1 MRITNILWITNILL
15 PEARSLLVGQKDLK
29 SSGGWILGAAAGLIE
44 NPNTYLSI
52 ATVSNLVT
60 ELKVLR
66 GENIVYYVLPLGKG
80 NVRYNREYESLWLQ
94 VRDMVKPDIVHLH
107 GSEFTHGLAYVNAC
121 GTDNVVL
128 SIQGLRS
135 VIKNYYF
142 QGLSKWE
149 VLKNTTIHD
158 IIKCDGLIAGYHE
171 YQELSKTEV
180 ELIKKVKH
188 IIGRT
193 SWDKAHTWAINPKAT
208 YYFCNET
215 LRPEFYTGER
225 WNYNMCNKH
234 TIFLS
239 QGTNPFKGFHQVLKA
254 MPLVLQHFPDTQIRI
269 AGFDTIRTNVKL
281 RDLRISG
288 YGKILGRYITKYN
301 LQNHIKFT
309 GMLSADEMKR
319 EYLNSNVFIMSSSIE
334 NSPNSLGE
342 AQLLGVPHIASY
354 VGGAPDMMKGNEDN
368 LFRFDDYTMLAKK
381 ICRIFEQTEQ
391 QTEMIEIALKRHDA
405 DSNKKQLLKIYSTI
419 IGHEIL

>member
-1 MRITNILWITNILL
+1 MNVLWITNILL
-15 PEARSLLVGQKDLK
+15 PEARSLLDGQKDLK
-29 SSGGWILGAAAGLIE
+29 SSGGWILGAASGLIE
-44 NPNTYLSI
+44 NPNTCLSI
-52 ATVSNLVT
+52 ATVSNLVS

-66 GENIVYYVLPLGKG
+66 GENIVYYVLPLGRG

-135 VIKNYYF
+135 VLEDYYF

-171 YQELSKTEV
+171 NKELSKTEV
-180 ELIKKVKH
+180 ELIQKVKH

-215 LRPEFYTGER
+215 LRPEFYSGELWSYDR
-225 WNYNMCNKH
+225 CQKH
-234 TIFLS
+234 AIFLS
-239 QGTNPFKGFHQVLKA
+239 QAANPIKGLHQLLKA
-254 MPLVLQHFPDTQIRI
+254 MPIILQHFPDTQVRI
-269 AGFDTIRTNVKL
+269 AGYDIIRNNIKCRSL
-281 RDLRISG
+281 RVSG
-288 YGKILGRYITKYN
+288 YGKILGKYIERYHLQKHIT
-301 LQNHIKFT
+301 FT
-309 GMLSADEMKR
+309 GNLNADEMKR
-319 EYLNSNVFIMSSSIE
+319 EYLNANVFVMPSSIE

-342 AQLLGVPHIASY
+342 AQILGAPHVASY
-354 VGGAPDMMKGNEDN
+354 VGGACDMMVGNEEN
-368 LFRFDDYTMLAKK
+368 LYRFDDYTMLAEKV
-381 ICRIFEQTEQ
+381 CRIFENKDKQVN
-391 QTEMIEIALKRHDA
+391 MSDSAVMRHNPEI
-405 DSNKKQLLKIYSTI
+405 NTKQLLTIYSKI
-419 IGHEIL
+419 IGHEIF

>member
-1 MRITNILWITNILL
+1 MNVLWIINILL
-15 PEARSLLVGQKDLK
+15 PEARSLLDGQKDLK

-44 NPNTYLSI
+44 NPNIRLSI
-52 ATVSNLVT
+52 ATVSNLVS

-66 GENIVYYVLPLGKG
+66 GEYIVYYVLPLGKG
-80 NVRYNREYESLWLQ
+80 NERYNREYESLWLR
-94 VRDMVKPDIVHLH
+94 VREMVKPDIVHLH
-107 GSEFTHGLAYVNAC
+107 GSEFTHGLSYVNAC
-121 GTDNVVL
+121 GSDNVVL

-135 VIKNYYF
+135 VYEDYWF

-158 IIKCDGLIAGYHE
+158 IIKCDGLFADYHE

-215 LRPEFYTGER
+215 LRPEFYMGDL
-225 WNYNMCNKH
+225 WSYDNCQKH

-239 QGTNPFKGFHQVLKA
+239 QAANPIKGLHQVIKA
-254 MPLVLQHFPDTQIRI
+254 MPIILQHFPDTQIRI
-269 AGFDTIRTNVKL
+269 AGYDIIRNNIKCRSL
-281 RDLRISG
+281 RVSG
-288 YGKILGRYITKYN
+288 FGNILGKYIERYHLQKHITFIGN
-301 LQNHIKFT
+301 LN
-309 GMLSADEMKR
+309 ADEMKR
-319 EYLNSNVFIMSSSIE
+319 EYLNANVFVMPSSIE

-342 AQLLGVPHIASY
+342 AQILGVPHIASY
-354 VGGAPDMMKGNEDN
+354 VGGACDMMVGNEEN
-368 LFRFDDYTMLAKK
+368 LYRFDDYTMLAEKVCK
-381 ICRIFEQTEQ
+381 VFENKDKQVN
-391 QTEMIEIALKRHDA
+391 MSASAFMRHNPEI
-405 DSNKKQLLKIYSTI
+405 NKKQLLTIYSKI
-419 IGHEIL
+419 LGHEIL

>member
-1 MRITNILWITNILL
+1 MNILWITNILL
-15 PEARSLLVGQKDLK
+15 PEARNLLDGQKDLK

-44 NPNTYLSI
+44 NPTICLSI
-52 ATVSNLVT
+52 ATVSNLVS

-66 GENIVYYVLPLGKG
+66 GDHIVYYVLPFGRG
-80 NVRYNREYESLWLQ
+80 NFRYNREYESLWLQ
-94 VRDMVKPDIVHLH
+94 VREMVKPDIVHLH
-107 GSEFTHGLAYVNAC
+107 GSEFTHGLSYVNAC
-121 GTDNVVL
+121 GSDNVVL

-135 VIKNYYF
+135 VCEDYWF

-158 IIKCDGLIAGYHE
+158 IIKCDGLFADYYE

-215 LRPEFYTGER
+215 LRPEFYMGDL
-225 WNYNMCNKH
+225 WSYDNCQKH

-239 QGTNPFKGFHQVLKA
+239 QAANPIKGLHQVLKA
-254 MPLVLQHFPDTQIRI
+254 MPIILQHFPDTQIRI
-269 AGFDTIRTNVKL
+269 AGYDIIRNNIKCRSL
-281 RDLRISG
+281 RVSG
-288 YGKILGRYITKYN
+288 FGKILGKYIERYHLQKHIT
-301 LQNHIKFT
+301 FT
-309 GMLSADEMKR
+309 GNLNADEMKR
-319 EYLNSNVFIMSSSIE
+319 EYLNANIFVMPSSIE

-342 AQLLGVPHIASY
+342 AQILGVPHIASY
-354 VGGAPDMMKGNEDN
+354 VGGACDMMVGNADN
-368 LFRFDDYTMLAKK
+368 LYRFDDYIMLAEK
-381 ICRIFEQTEQ
+381 ICRIFENKDKQVN
-391 QTEMIEIALKRHDA
+391 MSASAFMRHNPEI
-405 DSNKKQLLKIYSTI
+405 NKKQLLTIYSKI
-419 IGHEIL
+419 LGYEIL

>member
-1 MRITNILWITNILL
+1 MNILWITNILL
-15 PEARSLLVGQKDLK
+15 PEAINLLDGQKDLK

-44 NPNTYLSI
+44 NPTICLSI
-52 ATVSNLVT
+52 ATVSNLVS

-66 GENIVYYVLPLGKG
+66 GDHIVYYVLPFGRG
-80 NVRYNREYESLWLQ
+80 NFRYNREYESLWLQ
-94 VRDMVKPDIVHLH
+94 VREMVKPDIVHLH
-107 GSEFTHGLAYVNAC
+107 GSEFTHGLSYVNAC
-121 GTDNVVL
+121 GSDNVVL

-135 VIKNYYF
+135 VYEDYWF

-158 IIKCDGLIAGYHE
+158 IIKCDGLFADYYE

-215 LRPEFYTGER
+215 LRPEFYMGDL
-225 WNYNMCNKH
+225 WSYDNCQKH

-239 QGTNPFKGFHQVLKA
+239 QAANPIKGLHQVLKA
-254 MPLVLQHFPDTQIRI
+254 MPIILQHFPDTQIRI
-269 AGFDTIRTNVKL
+269 AGYDIIRNNIKCRSL
-281 RDLRISG
+281 RVSG
-288 YGKILGRYITKYN
+288 FGKILGKYIERYHLQKHIT
-301 LQNHIKFT
+301 FT
-309 GMLSADEMKR
+309 GNLNADEMKR
-319 EYLNSNVFIMSSSIE
+319 EYLNANIFVMPSSIE

-342 AQLLGVPHIASY
+342 AQILGVPHIASY
-354 VGGAPDMMKGNEDN
+354 VGGACDMMVGNADN
-368 LFRFDDYTMLAKK
+368 LYRFDDYIMLAEK
-381 ICRIFEQTEQ
+381 ICRIFENKDKQVN
-391 QTEMIEIALKRHDA
+391 MSASAFMRHNPEI
-405 DSNKKQLLKIYSTI
+405 NKKQLLTIYSKI
-419 IGHEIL
+419 LGYEIL